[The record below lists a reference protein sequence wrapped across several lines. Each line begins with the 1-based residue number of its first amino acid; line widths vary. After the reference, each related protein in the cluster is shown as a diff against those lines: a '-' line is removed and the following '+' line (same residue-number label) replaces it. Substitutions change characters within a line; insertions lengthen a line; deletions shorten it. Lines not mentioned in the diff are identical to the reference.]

1 MWRAGF
7 CEQIFFEV
15 IQGVRVP
22 RRAEGPL
29 QFTRFRGIRF
39 GVIVFQ
45 GILHEPGITP
55 RAARSENGVRPLSPR
70 SETLLSYLAALL
82 IGVALVA
89 AIFPAEFLLPRAGG
103 PWAPQGDAAQHAI
116 AQRYFIGDAWRWPP
130 LLVLNLL
137 PPEGLNIAF
146 ADGIPLLA
154 LPLKAI
160 RAVLPEGFH
169 GIGLW
174 YAIAWVMQPVA
185 AVWCLRGAG
194 ERRILP
200 AVAIALAASAMPAFI
215 NRYGHAALTGH
226 FTLLVALGLYLRLVR
241 RQSVGL
247 WGAAML
253 ASVGTLLVHPYL
265 AAMAL
270 ALLAAVPATLLL
282 RGDRGWFRAGLGLLA
297 CVAAVGAVMAG
308 FGYLGAQGDGG
319 YGDFALNLLS
329 PVWPWRSWF
338 LGGLVGAEI
347 DATGHGGWEGYN
359 WLGLGLLLGLLL
371 VAALSP
377 GALVRA
383 LRRHAGL
390 ALVLLGLTL
399 LAASFRI
406 GAGRTIVLDLG
417 TPPGFLEQFRASGRF
432 FWPVGTALLVGC
444 VALLARL
451 PRIGPVVALL
461 LGAIQVLD
469 AAPNRAAIHDW
480 AAVRAPWTVDAPA
493 LRRLLA
499 EASSVSVFP
508 TWPCVP
514 KPDSFGDH
522 ARQLQVLSL
531 AAERP
536 VPANTMYVARWRG
549 ERPRCEDAAAMA
561 RPVAPGELRII
572 LPGARGAVRDETGC
586 EAVGEVLACRGP

>member
-1 MWRAGF
+1 M
-7 CEQIFFEV
+7 
-15 IQGVRVP
+15 
-22 RRAEGPL
+22 
-29 QFTRFRGIRF
+29 
-39 GVIVFQ
+39 
-45 GILHEPGITP
+45 
-55 RAARSENGVRPLSPR
+55 RPLSPR
-70 SETLLSYLAALL
+70 SETLLSYGLALL
-82 IGVALVA
+82 LGLALVLG
-89 AIFPAEFLLPRAGG
+89 IFPMAFLLPHAGG

-130 LLVLNLL
+130 LLVRNLL
-137 PPEGLNIAF
+137 PPDGLNIAF

-154 LPLKAI
+154 LPLKAL
-160 RAVLPEGFH
+160 RAFLPEGFH

-185 AVWCLRGAG
+185 AVWCLRGTG
-194 ERRILP
+194 ERRLLP

-226 FTLLVALGLYLRLVR
+226 FMLLIALGLYLRLAR
-241 RQSVGL
+241 GQSVAL
-247 WGAAML
+247 WGAAVL
-253 ASVGTLLVHPYL
+253 VAVGTLLVHPYL
-265 AAMAL
+265 AAMVL

-282 RGDRGWFRAGLGLLA
+282 RGDRGWFAAGLGLVA
-297 CVAAVGAVMAG
+297 CVAAVGAVMVA

-338 LGGLVGAEI
+338 LGGLVNAEI

-359 WLGLGLLLGLLL
+359 WLGLGLLVGLIMVAVLAPRDLL
-371 VAALSP
+371 
-377 GALVRA
+377 RTM
-383 LRRHAGL
+383 RRHAGL

-399 LAASFRI
+399 LAVSFRV
-406 GAGRTIVLDLG
+406 GLGRGIVLDLG

-444 VALLARL
+444 IALLSRL
-451 PRIGPVVALL
+451 PRIGPVAVLL
-461 LGAIQVLD
+461 LGAVQFLD

-480 AAVRAPWTVDAPA
+480 ASTRLPWSVDAPA

-499 EASSVSVFP
+499 EADSVTVFP
-508 TWPCVP
+508 SWPCVS
-514 KPDSFGDH
+514 KPDTFGDH
-522 ARQLQVLSL
+522 TRQLQVLSL

-549 ERPRCEDAAAMA
+549 ERPRCDDAAAMA
-561 RPVAPGELRII
+561 RPLAPGELRII
-572 LPGARGAVRDETGC
+572 LPGARSGAVPSGC
-586 EAVGEVLACRGP
+586 QEVGELLACRGGP